1 MYVGTA
7 SLDIGMKWFITHKI
21 KSDIDTEREFLFVDL
36 ENGRLILNYEKIQ
49 SVVPV
54 LGRNFLGDQFF
65 TDGKL
70 YLIVLK

>member
-1 MYVGTA
+1 
-7 SLDIGMKWFITHKI
+7 MKWFIAHKI
-21 KSDIDTEREFLFVDL
+21 KSDIDTEREFLFADL
-36 ENGRLILNYEKIQ
+36 ENGGLILNYEKIQ
-49 SVVPV
+49 SVAPI